1 MPKIEANPKATEK
14 GLKNWI
20 KFLQNPESEAVKTW
34 QRKNKK
40 HCQSF
45 LKVS

>member
-1 MPKIEANPKATEK
+1 MTKIEANPKATER

-40 HCQSF
+40 TLDF
-45 LKVS
+45 FGRII